1 MGTDGVFPP
10 RPPGAERFIVSD
22 KVRILATDLYYN
34 EVCDVEEGAS
44 GFLGRIPWAY
54 FVHVIRQAKADG
66 MTKME
71 RRQAW
76 RDSREYRT

>member
-1 MGTDGVFPP
+1 M
-10 RPPGAERFIVSD
+10 SD

-34 EVCDVEEGAS
+34 EVCDVDEGAF
-44 GFLGRIPWAY
+44 GFLNRNPWGY
-54 FVHVIRQAKADG
+54 FVYVIRQAKADG
-66 MTKME
+66 LTKEE